1 MKDKTLVIGAGEIGT
16 SLGRVLA
23 DAYEV
28 EWHDPQRE
36 KNATGTFD
44 VINITYPY
52 SDKFI
57 DITREYMAR
66 FRPKLVII
74 HSTISPGT
82 TEKLGKGVVHSPVNG
97 KHPDLAND
105 IKTFIKF
112 IGAND
117 AYSGYKAIQYLHK
130 AGIPLK
136 LFSSSRATEVA
147 KILCTTRYGMAILE
161 MKETI
166 KVCDEYGVPFHEVYS
181 AWNRE
186 YNEGCIKLGRQG
198 YVRPILDPIQG
209 EIGGHCVVNNT
220 KLLKSFCTDVINKKN
235 IEYKK

>member
-16 SLGRVLA
+16 SLGNVLA
-23 DAYEV
+23 ETYEV
-28 EWHDPQRE
+28 DWHDPQRE
-36 KNATGTFD
+36 KNATGTYA

-57 DITREYMAR
+57 DITREYVGRYKPELA
-66 FRPKLVII
+66 II
-74 HSTISPGT
+74 HSTVPPGT
-82 TEKLGKGVVHSPVNG
+82 TEKFGRGFVHSPVNG
-97 KHPDLAND
+97 KHPNLTND
-105 IKTFIKF
+105 IKVFVKF

-117 AYSGYKAIQYLHK
+117 AYSGYKAVQYLHK
-130 AGIPLK
+130 AGIPTK

-166 KVCDEYGVPFHEVYS
+166 KVCNEYKVPFHEVYS
-181 AWNRE
+181 AWNQA
-186 YNEGCIKLGRQG
+186 YNAGCLKLERSQF
-198 YVRPILDPIQG
+198 VRPVLDPIQG

-220 KLLKSFCTDVINKKN
+220 KLLKSFCTELVAKANK
-235 IEYKK
+235 EYKK